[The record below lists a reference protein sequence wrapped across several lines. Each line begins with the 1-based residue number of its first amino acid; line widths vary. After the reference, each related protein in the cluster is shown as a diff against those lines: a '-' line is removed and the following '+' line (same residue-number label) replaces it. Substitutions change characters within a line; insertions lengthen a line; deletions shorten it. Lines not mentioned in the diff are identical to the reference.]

1 MNSQPAAASDDLYD
15 GLDSV
20 VNDEHRLLPAVDH
33 IRLWLAAVAVQHPLA
48 IGHEELGAERELD
61 FAGYV
66 V

>member
-1 MNSQPAAASDDLYD
+1 MNSQPAAASDDLHD
-15 GLDSV
+15 DQDSV
-20 VNDEHRLLPAVDH
+20 ANHDHHLLPAVDH
-33 IRLWLAAVAVQHPLA
+33 IRLWFGAVAVQHPLA